1 MTADKVYIFFNSRDE
16 LLRID
21 VSKIVYFEADGNYT
35 DIVMVNKLRA
45 AVCMNLGE
53 MEKAI
58 AAQIGDEAKTFMRI
72 GKRFIINM
80 RYVYSINVLKQQLV
94 LSDYDHFA
102 FQVNISKDALKKM
115 KDLML
120 ALENRGVTHVASYIM
135 LSSMQSIID
144 MKKSADTILESQKA
158 RGIETDGN
166 LIVRMKAF
174 FPTLGPI
181 LLSAMSGTEEKAI
194 AMDARAFSHEGGHTY
209 LRVLRP
215 IPVWEYIVDA
225 LAILVFLGSIVYTV
239 MKIAHVI

>member
-1 MTADKVYIFFNSRDE
+1 MTADKVYIFFYFLDE

-120 ALENRGVTHVASYIM
+120 VV
-135 LSSMQSIID
+135 
-144 MKKSADTILESQKA
+144 K
-158 RGIETDGN
+158 
-166 LIVRMKAF
+166 V
-174 FPTLGPI
+174 
-181 LLSAMSGTEEKAI
+181 
-194 AMDARAFSHEGGHTY
+194 
-209 LRVLRP
+209 
-215 IPVWEYIVDA
+215 
-225 LAILVFLGSIVYTV
+225 
-239 MKIAHVI
+239 